1 MTALFAWPP
10 AARFDQRVP
19 RDRLF
24 AQAGGGKTIRDLY
37 ADQVE
42 RITWTHKLF
51 ERSVNLAPGDGV
63 EEIVVLEVALKRDRL
78 DDRVLAHIDAALPR
92 HTFIELRRGAE
103 VMPVAAYKRRND
115 SDASRMVVGLHV
127 RGAWR
132 AADTPRAP
140 LPAAIHQGGLYAG
153 LLRALWPHPPRPG
166 ETLRAH
172 ADRVAVVIVEERK
185 VDRLAGRVRRETIF
199 ARQVELNRELREAKR
214 RLAALT
220 ETRDA

>member
-24 AQAGGGKTIRDLY
+24 AQAGGGRTIRDLY
-37 ADQVE
+37 AGQVE
-42 RITWTHKLF
+42 RITWMHKLF

-63 EEIVVLEVALKRDRL
+63 EEIVVLEVALKGDRL
-78 DDRVLAHIDAALPR
+78 DDRVLAHIDTALPR
-92 HTFIELRRGAE
+92 HTFVELRRGAE
-103 VMPVAAYKRRND
+103 VMPVAAYKRRD
-115 SDASRMVVGLHV
+115 ESDASRMVVGPHV

-132 AADTPRAP
+132 AVDAPRRP
-140 LPAAIHQGGLYAG
+140 LPTAIHLGGLYAG
-153 LLRALWPHPPRPG
+153 LLRALWPHPPRAA

-172 ADRVAVVIVEERK
+172 ADRVSVVLMEERK
-185 VDRLAGRVRRETIF
+185 LDRLAGRVRREKTF
-199 ARQVELNRELREAKR
+199 ARQVELNRELREVKR

-220 ETRDA
+220 EARDA